1 MKKTFK
7 IATLLC
13 LVISILLIF
22 AACDKTPH
30 NTPAVTTPEQTTPEP
45 TTPPHVHTEEVIPA
59 VASSCTETGL
69 AEGKKCSACGKILVP
84 QEEIAATGHSFG
96 EWVETKAPTIKEEG
110 EQTRSCSNCEETE
123 ISSISKLDDPDKPE
137 GAVFVESVNGKNA
150 ADLLEQFVSDSAAAE
165 SYDFSATRENT
176 EDGVTTT
183 ESVCFKIYNGNL
195 YLSMQTAEMT
205 ADIWFVDGMCY
216 TNMGGQKFRKPAE
229 SIEEIWGEDFISSFQ
244 KEALPKF
251 SDEELENAANANIYL
266 LDGVYIVTLHTT
278 DDETGE
284 DETERYYFNN
294 TGELIRIEGLSETEH
309 ATFIFNSYNRPVE
322 IAPPADADDYILP
335 GNNNPNVPE
344 GAVPVDTLN
353 GMTCRDL
360 LNKFLEEYPKCTTFD
375 IEVLTQQYIED
386 EIITFVASVKL
397 GENAMYYLMEVDGET
412 MEVWVV
418 DSVAY
423 INAAGE
429 KIKQEGVN
437 MDDMFEDG
445 MFESIIGS
453 VIKEMPEEYYD
464 YVAEAQLYELDGVY
478 FFTVSIS
485 MPEAGLVGMT
495 ETIFFDE
502 TGAVIKIVDETE
514 EFYMEYTVNSYGEP
528 VEILPPEDA
537 DEYITA
543 DENPDDT
550 VTPELPKTE
559 DEIYALYVNLCT
571 TLQNAEAYDVFCDL
585 GEDFWMNYC
594 LSGEDKYVWIVQG
607 DLDMEQWLIDG
618 KGYSAIDGTTYEVD
632 ADEEFLSA
640 FSMVEQLLPIYL
652 AKKEEI
658 SDLRCTYDDTF
669 GEIIV
674 VFTVAGE
681 DGAETQYQYA
691 LCDDPDYGY
700 IEVTITEVQDGEV
713 ILEGSFYFNYIDDP
727 EFEIILP

>member
-59 VASSCTETGL
+59 VAPSCTETGL

-165 SYDFSATRENT
+165 GYDFSATRENT

-195 YLSMQTAEMT
+195 YLSMQTAETT

-216 TNMGGQKFRKPAE
+216 TNIGGQKFRKPAE

-309 ATFIFNSYNRPVE
+309 ATFIFNSYNKPVE

-375 IEVLTQQYIED
+375 IEVLTQQYIDD
-386 EIITFVASVKL
+386 EIINFVTAVKL
-397 GENAMYYLMEVDGET
+397 GENALYFLMETDSEMMEMWVIGSTAYINVDGQKIKQENGDAEDAFDPSSFETIINSIIREMPDEYYSFVDNAQLYYYEECYFFIISMEVDGEFFSET
-412 MEVWVV
+412 VIFDENGKVV
-418 DSVAY
+418 
-423 INAAGE
+423 
-429 KIKQEGVN
+429 
-437 MDDMFEDG
+437 
-445 MFESIIGS
+445 SII
-453 VIKEMPEEYYD
+453 
-464 YVAEAQLYELDGVY
+464 
-478 FFTVSIS
+478 
-485 MPEAGLVGMT
+485 
-495 ETIFFDE
+495 DE
-502 TGAVIKIVDETE
+502 TNET
-514 EFYMEYTVNSYGEP
+514 YVMYTINGYGEP

-543 DENPDDT
+543 DEIPDDT

-559 DEIYALYVNLCT
+559 DEIYALYVDLCT
-571 TLQNAEAYDVFCDL
+571 TLQNAEAYNVFCDL

-640 FSMVEQLLPIYL
+640 FSMVEQLLPIHTIE
-652 AKKEEI
+652 KEEI
-658 SDLRCTYDDTF
+658 SNLRCTYNDTF

-700 IEVTITEVQDGEV
+700 IEVTITEAQNGEV
-713 ILEGSFYFNYIDDP
+713 IEEVYFYFSSIDDP

>member
-59 VASSCTETGL
+59 VAPSCTETGL

-110 EQTRSCSNCEETE
+110 EQTRSCSNCEKTE

-165 SYDFSATRENT
+165 GYDFSATRENT

-216 TNMGGQKFRKPAE
+216 INMGGQKFRKPAE

-309 ATFIFNSYNRPVE
+309 ATFIFNSYNKPVE

-375 IEVLTQQYIED
+375 IEVLTQQYIDD
-386 EIITFVASVKL
+386 EIINFVTAVKL
-397 GENAMYYLMEVDGET
+397 GENALYFLMETDSEMMEMWVIGSTAYINVDGQKIKQENGDAEDAFDLSSFETIINSIIREMPDEYYSFVDNAQLYYYEECYFFIISMEVDGEFFSET
-412 MEVWVV
+412 VIFDENGKVV
-418 DSVAY
+418 
-423 INAAGE
+423 
-429 KIKQEGVN
+429 
-437 MDDMFEDG
+437 
-445 MFESIIGS
+445 SII
-453 VIKEMPEEYYD
+453 
-464 YVAEAQLYELDGVY
+464 
-478 FFTVSIS
+478 
-485 MPEAGLVGMT
+485 
-495 ETIFFDE
+495 DE
-502 TGAVIKIVDETE
+502 TNET
-514 EFYMEYTVNSYGEP
+514 YVMYTINGYGEP

-543 DENPDDT
+543 DEIPDDT

-559 DEIYALYVNLCT
+559 DEIYALYVDLCT

-632 ADEEFLSA
+632 ADEDFLSA
-640 FSMVEQLLPIYL
+640 FSMVEQLLPIHTIE
-652 AKKEEI
+652 KEEI
-658 SDLRCTYDDTF
+658 SNLRCTFDDTF

-700 IEVTITEVQDGEV
+700 IEVTITEAQNGEV
-713 ILEGSFYFNYIDDP
+713 IEEVYFYFSSIDDP

>member
-7 IATLLC
+7 IATLFC

-59 VASSCTETGL
+59 VAPSCTETGL

-150 ADLLEQFVSDSAAAE
+150 ADLLEQFVSDSASAE

-309 ATFIFNSYNRPVE
+309 ATFIFNSYNKPVE

-375 IEVLTQQYIED
+375 IEVLTQQYIDD
-386 EIITFVASVKL
+386 EIINFVTAVKL
-397 GENAMYYLMEVDGET
+397 GENALYFLMETDSEMMEMWVIGSTAYINVDGQKIKQENGDAEDAFDPSSFETIINSIIREMPDEYYSFVDNAQLYYYEECYFFIISMEVDGEFFSET
-412 MEVWVV
+412 VIFDENGKVV
-418 DSVAY
+418 
-423 INAAGE
+423 
-429 KIKQEGVN
+429 
-437 MDDMFEDG
+437 
-445 MFESIIGS
+445 SII
-453 VIKEMPEEYYD
+453 
-464 YVAEAQLYELDGVY
+464 
-478 FFTVSIS
+478 
-485 MPEAGLVGMT
+485 
-495 ETIFFDE
+495 DE
-502 TGAVIKIVDETE
+502 TNET
-514 EFYMEYTVNSYGEP
+514 YVMYTINGYGEP

-543 DENPDDT
+543 DEIPDDT

-559 DEIYALYVNLCT
+559 DEIYALYVDLCT
-571 TLQNAEAYDVFCDL
+571 TLQNAEAYNVFCDL

-594 LSGEDKYVWIVQG
+594 LSGENKYVWIVQG

-640 FSMVEQLLPIYL
+640 FSMVEQLLPIHTIE
-652 AKKEEI
+652 KEEI
-658 SDLRCTYDDTF
+658 SNLRCTYNDTF

-700 IEVTITEVQDGEV
+700 IEVTITEAQDGEV

-727 EFEIILP
+727 EFEITLY

>member
-59 VASSCTETGL
+59 VAPSCTETGL

-309 ATFIFNSYNRPVE
+309 ATFIFNSYNKPVE

-375 IEVLTQQYIED
+375 IEVLTQQYIDD
-386 EIITFVASVKL
+386 EIINFVTAVKL
-397 GENAMYYLMEVDGET
+397 GENALYFLMETDSEMMEMWVIGSTAYINVDGQKIKQENGDAEDAFDPSSFETIINSIIREMPDEYYSFVDNAQLYYYEECYFFIISMEVDGEFFSET
-412 MEVWVV
+412 VIFDENGKVV
-418 DSVAY
+418 
-423 INAAGE
+423 
-429 KIKQEGVN
+429 
-437 MDDMFEDG
+437 
-445 MFESIIGS
+445 SII
-453 VIKEMPEEYYD
+453 
-464 YVAEAQLYELDGVY
+464 
-478 FFTVSIS
+478 
-485 MPEAGLVGMT
+485 
-495 ETIFFDE
+495 DE
-502 TGAVIKIVDETE
+502 TNET
-514 EFYMEYTVNSYGEP
+514 YVMYTINGYGEP

-543 DENPDDT
+543 DEIPDDT

-559 DEIYALYVNLCT
+559 DEIYALYVDLCT
-571 TLQNAEAYDVFCDL
+571 TLQNAEAYNVFCDL

-640 FSMVEQLLPIYL
+640 FSMVEQLLPIHTIE
-652 AKKEEI
+652 KEEI
-658 SDLRCTYDDTF
+658 SNLRCTYNDTF

-700 IEVTITEVQDGEV
+700 IEVTITEAQNGEV

>member
-1 MKKTFK
+1 M
-7 IATLLC
+7 
-13 LVISILLIF
+13 
-22 AACDKTPH
+22 
-30 NTPAVTTPEQTTPEP
+30 
-45 TTPPHVHTEEVIPA
+45 
-59 VASSCTETGL
+59 
-69 AEGKKCSACGKILVP
+69 
-84 QEEIAATGHSFG
+84 
-96 EWVETKAPTIKEEG
+96 
-110 EQTRSCSNCEETE
+110 
-123 ISSISKLDDPDKPE
+123 
-137 GAVFVESVNGKNA
+137 
-150 ADLLEQFVSDSAAAE
+150 
-165 SYDFSATRENT
+165 
-176 EDGVTTT
+176 
-183 ESVCFKIYNGNL
+183 
-195 YLSMQTAEMT
+195 
-205 ADIWFVDGMCY
+205 
-216 TNMGGQKFRKPAE
+216 
-229 SIEEIWGEDFISSFQ
+229 
-244 KEALPKF
+244 
-251 SDEELENAANANIYL
+251 
-266 LDGVYIVTLHTT
+266 
-278 DDETGE
+278 
-284 DETERYYFNN
+284 
-294 TGELIRIEGLSETEH
+294 IRIEGLSETEH
-309 ATFIFNSYNRPVE
+309 ATFIFNSYNKPVE

-375 IEVLTQQYIED
+375 IEVLTQQYIDD
-386 EIITFVASVKL
+386 EIINFVTAVKL
-397 GENAMYYLMEVDGET
+397 GENALYFLMETDSEMMEMWVIGSTAYINVDGQKIKQENGDAEDAFDLSSFETIINSIIREMPDEYYSFVDNAQLYYYEECYFFIISMEVDGEFFSET
-412 MEVWVV
+412 VIFDENGKVV
-418 DSVAY
+418 
-423 INAAGE
+423 
-429 KIKQEGVN
+429 
-437 MDDMFEDG
+437 
-445 MFESIIGS
+445 SII
-453 VIKEMPEEYYD
+453 
-464 YVAEAQLYELDGVY
+464 
-478 FFTVSIS
+478 
-485 MPEAGLVGMT
+485 
-495 ETIFFDE
+495 DE
-502 TGAVIKIVDETE
+502 TNET
-514 EFYMEYTVNSYGEP
+514 YVMYTINGYGEP

-543 DENPDDT
+543 DEIPDDT
-550 VTPELPKTE
+550 VTPDLPKTE
-559 DEIYALYVNLCT
+559 DEIYALYVDLCT
-571 TLQNAEAYDVFCDL
+571 TLQNAEAYNVFCDL

-607 DLDMEQWLIDG
+607 AFDVEQWLIDG

>member
-7 IATLLC
+7 IATLFC

-59 VASSCTETGL
+59 VAPSCTETGL

-150 ADLLEQFVSDSAAAE
+150 ADLLEQFVSDSASAE

-309 ATFIFNSYNRPVE
+309 ATFIFNSYNKPVE

-375 IEVLTQQYIED
+375 IEVLTQQYIDD
-386 EIITFVASVKL
+386 EIINFVTAVKL
-397 GENAMYYLMEVDGET
+397 GENALYFLMETDSEMMEMWVIGSTAYINVDGQKIKQENGDAEDAFDPSSFETIINSIIREMPDEYYSFVDNAQLYYYEECYFFIISMEVDGEFFSET
-412 MEVWVV
+412 VIFDENGKVV
-418 DSVAY
+418 
-423 INAAGE
+423 
-429 KIKQEGVN
+429 
-437 MDDMFEDG
+437 
-445 MFESIIGS
+445 SII
-453 VIKEMPEEYYD
+453 
-464 YVAEAQLYELDGVY
+464 
-478 FFTVSIS
+478 
-485 MPEAGLVGMT
+485 
-495 ETIFFDE
+495 DE
-502 TGAVIKIVDETE
+502 TNET
-514 EFYMEYTVNSYGEP
+514 YVMYTINGYGEP

-543 DENPDDT
+543 DEIPDDT

-559 DEIYALYVNLCT
+559 DEIYALYVDLCT
-571 TLQNAEAYDVFCDL
+571 TLQNAEAYNVFCDL

-594 LSGEDKYVWIVQG
+594 LSGENKYVWIVQG

-640 FSMVEQLLPIYL
+640 FSMVEQLLPIHTIE
-652 AKKEEI
+652 KEEI
-658 SDLRCTYDDTF
+658 SNLRCTYNDTF

-700 IEVTITEVQDGEV
+700 IEVTITEAQNGEV